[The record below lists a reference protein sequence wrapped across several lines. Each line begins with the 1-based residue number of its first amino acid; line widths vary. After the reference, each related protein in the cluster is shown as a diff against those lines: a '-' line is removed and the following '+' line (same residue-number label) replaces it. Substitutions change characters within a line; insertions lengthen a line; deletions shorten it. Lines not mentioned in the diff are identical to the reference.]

1 MGNKLYVGNL
11 AYSVRDEDLNDA
23 FSQFGAVSSAKVM
36 MDRETGRSKGFGF
49 VEMGSDPEA
58 QAAINGLNGQP
69 IGGRAIVV
77 NEARPREERPGGF
90 RSPYGGGGAGGGG
103 AGGGGG
109 RSGGGGYGGGGGG
122 GGGGGPGGGGGGGF
136 RSPYGGGGR
145 REGGGGT
152 GGGGGRSGG
161 GGYGGGGGGGY
172 GGGGY

>member
-103 AGGGGG
+103 AGGGG

-122 GGGGGPGGGGGGGF
+122 GGGGPGGGGGGF

-161 GGYGGGGGGGY
+161 GGYGGGGGGY

>member
-58 QAAINGLNGQP
+58 QAAINGLNGQA
-69 IGGRAIVV
+69 IAGRAIVV

-90 RSPYGGGGAGGGG
+90 RSPYGGGGAGGG
-103 AGGGGG
+103 
-109 RSGGGGYGGGGGG
+109 RSGGGGYGGGGAGG
-122 GGGGGPGGGGGGGF
+122 GGGGGGGF

-145 REGGGGT
+145 REGGGGA
-152 GGGGGRSGG
+152 GGGRSGG
-161 GGYGGGGGGGY
+161 GGYGGGGY